1 MAGLSKKYKIFASAE
16 GRIRAAIVV
25 TNNRVDTIL
34 IKRLSDE
41 DTVVLEVI
49 IDSKKIILVSMYF
62 DKSQRIETELLK
74 IEAIIQH
81 AKGAEELIAMD
92 SNSRSTSWHDTLT
105 NTRGRILEEFLMS
118 KQLYIMNNE
127 SDYTTFR
134 SRRGISNIDLTVI
147 SDHLLRTVV
156 DWEISEQESCSDHR
170 IIRYAIGQGK
180 GNRTELDFQEVRYIA
195 QRITKRNSKETC
207 FYQQKR
213 RSAR

>member
-1 MAGLSKKYKIFASAE
+1 MHSRTVYNSNQNGWSIKKYKIFASAE

-118 KQLYIMNNE
+118 KQLYIMNE
-127 SDYTTFR
+127 
-134 SRRGISNIDLTVI
+134 
-147 SDHLLRTVV
+147 
-156 DWEISEQESCSDHR
+156 E
-170 IIRYAIGQGK
+170 
-180 GNRTELDFQEVRYIA
+180 
-195 QRITKRNSKETC
+195 
-207 FYQQKR
+207 
-213 RSAR
+213 